1 MRHAAKSLCEA
12 DKRLRRHEERE
23 RVEGREGIAK
33 KEQVCPSFRKSS
45 QKKRVKDRR
54 VRELGDTS
62 VEGLGQELRLEMLIK
77 HVEYEPPLNIINVVA
92 RSCKI

>member
-1 MRHAAKSLCEA
+1 MCG
-12 DKRLRRHEERE
+12 RE
-23 RVEGREGIAK
+23 RGIAK

-54 VRELGDTS
+54 VRELGDNS